1 MNTSSVE
8 AILINKMEKAGKA
21 LVGEFFKKVESD
33 CQSFSE
39 TGKPTLVSCKL
50 NVETVSGKK
59 LRMEGTLLKNE
70 EESLTL
76 IIRY

>member
-1 MNTSSVE
+1 MSTLNAE
-8 AILINKMEKAGKA
+8 AILINKMEKVGKV
-21 LVGEFFKKVESD
+21 LTGEVFKKVESD

-39 TGKPTLVSCKL
+39 VGKPTLVSCK
-50 NVETVSGKK
+50 VDIETVSGKK

-76 IIRY
+76 VIRY